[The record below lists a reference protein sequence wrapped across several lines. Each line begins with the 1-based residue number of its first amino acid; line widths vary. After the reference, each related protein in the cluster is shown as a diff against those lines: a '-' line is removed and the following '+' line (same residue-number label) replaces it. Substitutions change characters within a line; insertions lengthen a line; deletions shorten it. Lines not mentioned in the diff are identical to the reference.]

1 MRIIHSF
8 KNFKIEKKAEAN
20 LGFLLTNPLGDF
32 LWFGTVG
39 PASRFQGWFVSSE
52 AKPYRII
59 ENIAL
64 VDANG
69 GEISDF
75 SEIENNLFGVSRKSA
90 AGRETFFLPR
100 NCHSLVYET
109 DSKNKVRL
117 TLDVKEIYESK
128 ELGRNYEI
136 GLEKGVLIVKF
147 NQDNEPAVYVAI
159 KSDGACPN
167 DQTICSVG
175 RGVEEKKEWILRK
188 YDYDKERNSPPFER
202 WVYRAID
209 LNASKIVFAAAFEK
223 EAAVNEVKEVFENSA
238 QYKAE
243 ARRAGLKPP
252 KSEQE
257 TAYFLAQNSLTG
269 LVAIRDG
276 LGGVRAGLPWFFQF
290 WCRDEAISLNV
301 LVGLNKNLAKE
312 ILLSRLEEIRQDG
325 RLPSFRGSSMI
336 GADAAGWFFKRAAD
350 FIDLKIVNKEEIKK
364 VAFHL
369 EKTIDGL
376 LKFHTQDDFDING
389 PRETWMDSDYENDTR
404 QGARIEIQALRLNMY
419 KSARQLTG
427 KEKYR
432 QLEKSLAGKVREKF
446 FKPRFLADGLDDWTA
461 RPNIFI
467 AYYVYPELL
476 KAKEWEECFDGVLE
490 KLWLDWGG
498 LATIDKNHPLF
509 CSAHTGEFPKSYHR
523 GDSWFWL
530 NNLAAIALY
539 RVNSK
544 KYRSYIEKMLAASE
558 NIILRRGALG
568 HLAELSS
575 AQESRAQGCPAMAW
589 SGAMYIEAVE
599 EIK

>member
-147 NQDNEPAVYVAI
+147 NQDNEFTVYVAI

-175 RGVEEKKEWILRK
+175 RGFEEKKEWILRK

-202 WVYRAID
+202 WVYR
-209 LNASKIVFAAAFEK
+209 
-223 EAAVNEVKEVFENSA
+223 
-238 QYKAE
+238 
-243 ARRAGLKPP
+243 
-252 KSEQE
+252 
-257 TAYFLAQNSLTG
+257 
-269 LVAIRDG
+269 
-276 LGGVRAGLPWFFQF
+276 
-290 WCRDEAISLNV
+290 
-301 LVGLNKNLAKE
+301 KE
-312 ILLSRLEEIRQDG
+312 IRR
-325 RLPSFRGSSMI
+325 
-336 GADAAGWFFKRAAD
+336 
-350 FIDLKIVNKEEIKK
+350 
-364 VAFHL
+364 
-369 EKTIDGL
+369 L
-376 LKFHTQDDFDING
+376 LK
-389 PRETWMDSDYENDTR
+389 
-404 QGARIEIQALRLNMY
+404 
-419 KSARQLTG
+419 
-427 KEKYR
+427 
-432 QLEKSLAGKVREKF
+432 
-446 FKPRFLADGLDDWTA
+446 DG
-461 RPNIFI
+461 FI
-467 AYYVYPELL
+467 A
-476 KAKEWEECFDGVLE
+476 
-490 KLWLDWGG
+490 
-498 LATIDKNHPLF
+498 PL
-509 CSAHTGEFPKSYHR
+509 T
-523 GDSWFWL
+523 
-530 NNLAAIALY
+530 
-539 RVNSK
+539 
-544 KYRSYIEKMLAASE
+544 
-558 NIILRRGALG
+558 
-568 HLAELSS
+568 
-575 AQESRAQGCPAMAW
+575 
-589 SGAMYIEAVE
+589 
-599 EIK
+599 